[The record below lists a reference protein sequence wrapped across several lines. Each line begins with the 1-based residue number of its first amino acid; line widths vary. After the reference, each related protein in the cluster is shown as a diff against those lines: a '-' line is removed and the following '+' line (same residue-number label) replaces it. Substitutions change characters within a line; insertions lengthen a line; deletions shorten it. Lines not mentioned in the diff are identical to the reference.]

1 MEEIELIDIADDL
14 LIINKTTI
22 ERLFQEPN
30 QNTLALYM
38 FYYKTAKWQKINPI
52 KANDDYCKRC
62 LHWGNDKLTQTKKR
76 LKELNLIETIKRVDK
91 KGTIVGWFIRIN
103 YLIQEPTTPI
113 STTPIS
119 PVLGS
124 QETNTNN
131 NNNINTNNN
140 NNIYKQ
146 KNFKKPTLE
155 EVEEYCKE
163 RNNNINAQKFIDFYE
178 SKGWKVGKTPMK
190 DWKACI
196 RTWEGNNTN
205 KPTNVVNELPERL
218 SKDTET
224 NEMTKEERDELDF
237 LLGEI
242 TK

>member
-1 MEEIELIDIADDL
+1 MEEIELKDISDDL

-22 ERLFQEPN
+22 ERLF
-30 QNTLALYM
+30 TLENDNALKLYM
-38 FYYKTAKWQKINPI
+38 FYYKTAKWQKTNQI
-52 KANDDYCKRC
+52 KANDSYCKAC
-62 LHWGNDKLTQTKKR
+62 LKWGASKIAEAKEC
-76 LKELNLIETIKRVDK
+76 LKNNNLIQLIKRRNENGIID
-91 KGTIVGWFIRIN
+91 GWYIKVN
-103 YLIQEPTTPI
+103 YLINQNSHYPELDKTT
-113 STTPIS
+113 SG
-119 PVLGS
+119 L
-124 QETNTNN
+124 QETNTN

-140 NNIYKQ
+140 NLNTIYKQ

-205 KPTNVVNELPERL
+205 KPTKVVNELHERL

-224 NEMTKEERDELDF
+224 NEMTNEERDELDF